1 MTNKKN
7 NKTVSFQATEKMKN
21 EIEVLAEK
29 KGLTKSGLIKLAITT
44 YMDQQKAMDI
54 FEQGK
59 GSILE
64 KLDKIT
70 RELKKAEKESL
81 E

>member
-1 MTNKKN
+1 MEIKKRY
-7 NKTVSFQATEKMKN
+7 TRTISFQSTEIMHENIEKM
-21 EIEVLAEK
+21 AEK

-44 YMDQQKAMDI
+44 YMDQQKAMEI
-54 FEQGK
+54 FEESK

-70 RELKKAEKESL
+70 RELKKNEE
-81 E
+81 